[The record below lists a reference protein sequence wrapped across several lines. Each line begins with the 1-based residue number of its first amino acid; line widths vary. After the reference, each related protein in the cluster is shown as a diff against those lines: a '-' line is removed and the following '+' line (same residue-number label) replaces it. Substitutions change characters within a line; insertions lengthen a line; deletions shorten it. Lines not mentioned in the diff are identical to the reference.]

1 MIKLPTPFFLCFV
14 LLFFSSCINKPDHGR
29 TSFADSNR
37 ARFGK
42 DRIFPDLSYQG
53 DGKFSDYGRK
63 AGINRFVLDLGEV
76 DLDKAFH
83 VEHDL
88 IGLPEV
94 EFVCY
99 LRISH
104 PLPTFGAPTDFI
116 AGDLVVELSLDAQ
129 DGEQVFVEK
138 APLNRWIWSGS
149 VGASKSDLYTRKTI
163 FTVEKGKT
171 YNLSLKVLAGK
182 KAAPKAQLLLMGG
195 GWKVGR

>member
-14 LLFFSSCINKPDHGR
+14 LLIFSSCINKLDHGR
-29 TSFADSNR
+29 ISFADSNR

-76 DLDKAFH
+76 DLDKAFQ

-104 PLPTFGAPTDFI
+104 PLPTFGAPPI
-116 AGDLVVELSLDAQ
+116 S
-129 DGEQVFVEK
+129 
-138 APLNRWIWSGS
+138 
-149 VGASKSDLYTRKTI
+149 
-163 FTVEKGKT
+163 
-171 YNLSLKVLAGK
+171 
-182 KAAPKAQLLLMGG
+182 
-195 GWKVGR
+195 